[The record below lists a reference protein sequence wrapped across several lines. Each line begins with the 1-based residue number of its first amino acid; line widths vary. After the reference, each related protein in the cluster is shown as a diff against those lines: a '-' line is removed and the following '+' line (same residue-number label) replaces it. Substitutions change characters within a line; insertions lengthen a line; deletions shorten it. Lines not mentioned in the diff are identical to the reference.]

1 MSPALEERVRLCLR
15 SILER
20 PYDWPFSTDAARDV
34 ERLFEGLSLPAELRI
49 GGEYRAGPVSLWEG
63 DHNPE
68 WAVGLGELGRAAAVG
83 TAWWD
88 PFFYKARLDDIAWLY
103 AHEKRRY
110 LEGGG
115 KYRNKKTQRRDLA
128 GMFDSAVGIVLN
140 QGDHPVWSLWNQ
152 LRGRATLWLG
162 LTGLERTLVQSL
174 VVHYAEAGDREH
186 LVELLSSYCPPTIH
200 GTEIET
206 YLVRPGARWL
216 ADPILV
222 LFEAFDRNYAR
233 APANSR
239 AARYELMAAV
249 DSAFRLSFSELPG
262 WPPEGLDV
270 DVTQPPLMVEDGHME
285 DFENWWMWAHR
296 QWYLEHKAELEVN
309 CWDYDWKFPL
319 FLIKEADRAESH

>member
-15 SILER
+15 SILES
-20 PYDWPFSTDAARDV
+20 PYEWPFSTDAARDV
-34 ERLFEGLSLPAELRI
+34 ERLFEGVSLPAGLRI

-68 WAVGLGELGRAAAVG
+68 WPVGLAELGRAAGVG

-110 LEGGG
+110 LEGAG
-115 KYRNKKTQRRDLA
+115 KYRDEETQRRDLA
-128 GMFDSAVGIVLN
+128 GIFDSAVGRVLN
-140 QGDHPVWSLWNQ
+140 QGDHFVWSLWIQ

-162 LTGLERTLVQSL
+162 LTGLERMLVQSL
-174 VVHYAEAGDREH
+174 VVHYAEAADREH
-186 LVELLSSYCPPTIH
+186 LVELLSLYCPPTIH
-200 GTEIET
+200 GTKIEA
-206 YLVRPGARWL
+206 YLVGPGARWL

-249 DSAFRLSFSELPG
+249 DSAFRLSFSQLPG

-296 QWYLEHKAELEVN
+296 QWYLEHKGELEVN
-309 CWDYDWKFPL
+309 YWDYDWEFPL
-319 FLIKEADRAESH
+319 FLIRQGDRVEPH